1 VSDTPKEQGKPQA
14 TGTSLYRVVAL
25 TILVHVAFAGSRV
38 AVSLYALSL
47 GATALAVG
55 TALSLYAAL
64 PMLFSVHAGR
74 WIDRVGA
81 RGPMRLAAA
90 MTAAGSL
97 VPLAD
102 ASVAPLFVTA
112 ALVGSGF
119 MLFHIAA
126 TQVVGRIAASGD
138 PARAFSLFALGFSIS
153 GFLGPVIAGYA
164 IDHAGYRSAFLLL
177 AAFPAVTAL
186 LLGLAARSMMD
197 GHRKDGPVPER
208 RIGELLANPRM
219 RSVFVVSAILSS
231 GWDLFAFVV
240 PIYAARIGLS
250 ASTVGSLVGAFAAA
264 TFVVRVVLPRI
275 ASRVTEWRILTAVLV
290 LAAAVYLLFPLVQS
304 VPLLFVLSF
313 TLGLGLGASQPMV
326 LALVYAIAP
335 PGRAAEAVG
344 IRTTLINA
352 SQTFMPLLF
361 GAVGAA
367 LGVLPVFWAMAALMA
382 AGSWFARRR

>member
-1 VSDTPKEQGKPQA
+1 VSGAAHPPPRAAAD
-14 TGTSLYRVVAL
+14 LHRVVAL
-25 TILVHVAFAGSRV
+25 TILVHIAFAGSRV

-74 WIDRVGA
+74 WIDRIGP
-81 RGPMRLAAA
+81 RGPMLLAAA
-90 MTAAGSL
+90 VTAAGSV

-102 ASVAPLFVTA
+102 PSVGPLFLTA

-138 PARAFSLFALGFSIS
+138 AARAFSLFALGFSVS

-164 IDHAGYRSAFLLL
+164 IDHGGYRSAFLLL
-177 AAFPAVTAL
+177 AAFPAVAAML
-186 LLGLAARSMMD
+186 LVRDRRGAAGEPR
-197 GHRKDGPVPER
+197 GNGPVPER
-208 RIGELLANPRM
+208 RLGDLIANPHM

-275 ASRVTEWRILTAVLV
+275 ASRVTEWRILTAALA
-290 LAAAVYLLFPLVQS
+290 LAAAVYLLFPLVHS
-304 VPLLFVLSF
+304 VPLLFLLSF
-313 TLGLGLGASQPMV
+313 ALGLGLGASQPMV
-326 LALVYAIAP
+326 LSLVYAIAP

-361 GAVGAA
+361 GAVGTA
-367 LGVLPVFWAMAALMA
+367 LGVFPVFWAMSALMA
-382 AGSWFARRR
+382 AGGWFARRR

>member
-1 VSDTPKEQGKPQA
+1 VSDAAHRPRGA
-14 TGTSLYRVVAL
+14 DTGLHRVIAL
-25 TILVHVAFAGSRV
+25 TILVHIAFAGSRV

-74 WIDRVGA
+74 WIDRIGP
-81 RGPMRLAAA
+81 RGPMLLAAA
-90 MTAAGSL
+90 VTAAGSL
-97 VPLAD
+97 VPLVD
-102 ASVAPLFVTA
+102 PSVGPLFITA

-126 TQVVGRIAASGD
+126 TQVVGRIASSGD
-138 PARAFSLFALGFSIS
+138 AARAFSLFALGFSIS
-153 GFLGPVIAGYA
+153 GFIGPVIAGYA
-164 IDHAGYRSAFLLL
+164 IDHAGFRSAFLLL
-177 AAFPAVTAL
+177 ATFPAVTVLAL
-186 LLGLAARSMMD
+186 ALGRRAPP
-197 GHRKDGPVPER
+197 GEHRKDGPAPER
-208 RIGELLANPRM
+208 RLGDLVANPHM

-264 TFVVRVVLPRI
+264 TFVVRVSLPRI
-275 ASRVTEWRILTAVLV
+275 ASRVSEWRILTAVLA
-290 LAAAVYLLFPLVQS
+290 LASAVYLLFPLVQS

-313 TLGLGLGASQPMV
+313 ALGLGLGASQPMV
-326 LALVYAIAP
+326 LSLLYAIAP

-361 GAVGAA
+361 GALGAA
-367 LGVLPVFWAMAALMA
+367 LGVLPVFWATAALMA
-382 AGSWFARRR
+382 AGGWFARRR

>member
-1 VSDTPKEQGKPQA
+1 VSEAPQRPSGA
-14 TGTSLYRVVAL
+14 SASLYRVIAL

-64 PMLFSVHAGR
+64 PMLFSVQAGR
-74 WIDRVGA
+74 WIDRI
-81 RGPMRLAAA
+81 GPRRPMLLAAA
-90 MTAAGSL
+90 VTAAGSV
-97 VPLAD
+97 VPLID
-102 ASVAPLFVTA
+102 ASVTPLFLTA

-138 PARAFSLFALGFSIS
+138 AARAFSLFALGFSIS
-153 GFLGPVIAGYA
+153 GFVGPMIAGYA
-164 IDHAGYRSAFLLL
+164 IDHAGYRIAFWLL
-177 AAFPAVTAL
+177 AAFPAISTATL
-186 LLGLAARSMMD
+186 VLGARGTSVER
-197 GHRKDGPVPER
+197 RKDGPTPER
-208 RIGELLANPRM
+208 RLNDLLAEPRM
-219 RSVFVVSAILSS
+219 RGVFVVSAILSS

-264 TFVVRVVLPRI
+264 TLVVRVVLPRI
-275 ASRVTEWRILTAVLV
+275 ASRTTEWRILTGV
-290 LAAAVYLLFPLVQS
+290 LALVAMVYLLFPLVRS
-304 VPLLFVLSF
+304 VPLLFALSF
-313 TLGLGLGASQPMV
+313 VLGLGLGAAQPMV
-326 LALVYAIAP
+326 LSLIYAIAP

-344 IRTTLINA
+344 IRSTLINA

-361 GAVGAA
+361 GAVGVA
-367 LGVLPVFWAMAALMA
+367 LGVLPVFWAMSALTA
-382 AGSWFARRR
+382 AGGWFARRR